1 MIEIHTAAFLSL
13 KRWHIQTEMECI
25 VMSVTLGE
33 KIRTLRIKNGYTQ
46 NAVALRLCVSKQ
58 AVSKWENDHSYPDI
72 FLLPRLAKLLS
83 ITLDDLL
90 SEAGFSEESGS
101 SHTAV
106 SECAEHYGL
115 GGDSHD
121 II

>member
-1 MIEIHTAAFLSL
+1 MY
-13 KRWHIQTEMECI
+13 
-25 VMSVTLGE
+25 VTLGE
-33 KIRTLRIKNGYTQ
+33 RIRILRIKNGYTQ

-90 SEAGFSEESGS
+90 SEAGFQEDEINPQTAPQ
-101 SHTAV
+101 HT
-106 SECAEHYGL
+106 GTKQWR
-115 GGDSHD
+115 
-121 II
+121 